1 MQAGVHRALVS
12 LVHPPHVAAAPN
24 GAAHASLPTRS
35 AAALAIATRLASH
48 SLARADDTALTHAEP
63 TAVEDEVPP
72 PYDAAA
78 DAAAGPEVPMPGAA
92 FEGSAAGGE
101 SNGGAVYVAE
111 ALPPPSAAVSE
122 PTDGPVPAAVVGVA
136 DGFAVGPSARLQPP
150 AVLLLTYAFLLGL
163 LPLRPTPTWALFH
176 ASTPT

>member
-1 MQAGVHRALVS
+1 VQAGVHRALVS
-12 LVHPPHVAAAPN
+12 LVHPNPHAAAAPN
-24 GAAHASLPTRS
+24 GAAHASLPARS

-48 SLARADDTALTHAEP
+48 GLARADDAALTHAEP
-63 TAVEDEVPP
+63 PAVEDEVPP

-92 FEGSAAGGE
+92 FEGSAAGGD

-150 AVLLLTYAFLLGL
+150 AVLLLTYAF
-163 LPLRPTPTWALFH
+163 PFRPSPT
-176 ASTPT
+176 